1 MDKKVNINLLLRLL
15 ILISVIAIV
24 FALYF
29 GFKLKSETNVHSE
42 NIEKEIQ
49 KIASLSTAKFN
60 YVNVAEFSDVMKIK
74 ELKLPFTTKRFIV
87 KYKGEILAGLDASKI
102 TVDNLD
108 EKTVKISLPRVSII
122 QNNIL
127 EEEVYFFD
135 ERDTVFNP
143 LKYDDLYSLLIGEKK
158 KMEDEAIKSG
168 LLVEAETNLKD
179 LLTTF
184 LKALGYEEIKIVF
197 E

>member
-15 ILISVIAIV
+15 ILVSVIAIV

-29 GFKLKSETNVHSE
+29 GFKLKNETNIHSE

>member
-15 ILISVIAIV
+15 ILVSVIAIV

>member
-1 MDKKVNINLLLRLL
+1 MERKININLLLRFL
-15 ILISVIAIV
+15 ILVAVFAIV
-24 FALYF
+24 VAFYF
-29 GFKLKSETNVHSE
+29 GFKLKNESSIHSE

-60 YVNVAEFSDVMKIK
+60 YVNVAEFSDVKKIN

-87 KYKGEILAGLDASKI
+87 KYKGEIFAGLDASKI
-102 TVDNLD
+102 KVENFD
-108 EKTVKISLPRVSII
+108 EGSIKVALPKVSII
-122 QNNIL
+122 HNNIP

-143 LKYDDLYSLLIGEKK
+143 LKYDDLYSLLVEEKK
-158 KMEDEAIKSG
+158 KMEEEAIKTG
-168 LLVEAETNLKD
+168 LLLEAEGNLKE
-179 LLTTF
+179 LLNTF
-184 LKALGYEEIKIVF
+184 LKALGYEEINIIF